1 MRAAGIPVPAVRCF
15 AAIWLLRGG
24 GNGVPDRTKGF
35 SQLLN
40 LPEAPLP
47 DKSCVPLPADAGA
60 VIAGAE
66 EIVRRAAGREEA
78 RQRRRGRTGQERRR
92 RQAGR
97 DLKAAER
104 RERERA
110 EEERLRAEADGARR
124 AGAPWGRRL
133 WAGA

>member
-15 AAIWLLRGG
+15 AAIWLLRGR

-35 SQLLN
+35 SHLLN

-47 DKSCVPLPADAGA
+47 DKSCMPLPADAGA
-60 VIAGAE
+60 VVSGAE
-66 EIVRRAAGREEA
+66 EIVCRAARRGAARRARSGGGERGGAGGG
-78 RQRRRGRTGQERRR
+78 RGRGRGRERRR

-110 EEERLRAEADGARR
+110 E
-124 AGAPWGRRL
+124 
-133 WAGA
+133 